1 MFEKRND
8 SMQKSVDIETVEE
21 SIDFTMQTA
30 TVEDA
35 KTMQENAGT
44 QVAQSTQPQSTD
56 NEITQPTENFF
67 DKVFVGENGYLML
80 HKDHPQHS
88 SLIRL
93 QLENQ
98 ELLNWKQQLQTKIQS
113 ERAECVKLK
122 KLYDAVE
129 PEAISESHQSVLS
142 PNDPEIE
149 KLVEHYVKENGLLEQ
164 KRQLLS
170 KEIYD
175 ENLSLIQLMVEC
187 RMKEVVH

>member
-8 SMQKSVDIETVEE
+8 SMQKSVDIETIEE

-35 KTMQENAGT
+35 KVTHEATVDIPNEPEVAVAISSEISPPSAEN
-44 QVAQSTQPQSTD
+44 P
-56 NEITQPTENFF
+56 
-67 DKVFVGENGYLML
+67 DKVFVGDNGYLML
-80 HKDHPQHS
+80 HRDHPQYS

-98 ELLNWKQQLQTKIQS
+98 ELLNWKQQLQSKIQS

-122 KLYDAVE
+122 KFVDEIE
-129 PEAISESHQSVLS
+129 PEANIESHSGL
-142 PNDPEIE
+142 PANDPEIE
-149 KLVEHYVKENGLLEQ
+149 KLIEHYVKENGLLEQ

-175 ENLSLIQLMVEC
+175 ENMSLIQLMVEC
-187 RMKEVVH
+187 RMREIVQ